1 MRSSQEAMRQICTGR
16 EVIRYRRIRAGQAT
30 LPLAKQSLP
39 IQTKLLL
46 AIRTEHLYYSV
57 RNTPRLLC

>member
-1 MRSSQEAMRQICTGR
+1 MCTER
-16 EVIRYRRIRAGQAT
+16 EMTRYRRIRAGQVT

-46 AIRTEHLYYSV
+46 AIRTEHLYYSP